1 MLVNQANEYKGADIM
16 SRRDIVK
23 RKEIWFSPEQW
34 KTVEQRAKSVCM
46 KTSTF
51 IRTVAV
57 REKINYI
64 DIKTLAGV
72 ESALRSIGNN
82 INQLAKKAN
91 ETNSIYVED
100 VEILR
105 KECDAISR
113 TLNQYLS
120 TLR

>member
-1 MLVNQANEYKGADIM
+1 M

-23 RKEIWFSPEQW
+23 RKEIWFSPEEW

-57 REKINYI
+57 REEINYI

-82 INQLAKKAN
+82 INQIAKKAN
-91 ETNSIYVED
+91 ETNSIYAED